1 MEQYDIAII
10 GSGPGG
16 FSAAM
21 RAMDFGKRVCLIEG
35 GHLGGAGIMNGA
47 LTSKAMWE
55 LSKDYAMAA
64 RIDRGYRS
72 AGLTVNYKEVLS
84 SVKQAAKQRRL
95 QMLSQIETF
104 SEPKKEGTG
113 TLTLKYGHARF
124 VEQHILSIATPEKE
138 ECIQATAIIIATG
151 SRPRSLAGI
160 EIDHK
165 QIITS
170 DDIMKLQDFPERMLI
185 IGSGIIGCEFATI
198 FSNYKQTEVHLLD
211 RQKRVIPFED
221 DDISHAI
228 SQSLEENGVI
238 VHHTSSLR
246 TIRKKEDYLEVVLDF
261 EDGHCDVLEVDI
273 VLVAIGRQ
281 PNTDNLGLENV
292 GIQPN
297 AKGELDITRHC
308 ALDDFENCH
317 IFAVGDVSIEGLK
330 LYNAAELQGRHVI
343 EALYAK
349 EKMPL
354 DYSNMATLMFFRPLV
369 ASVGL
374 NEKMCQEQGIAYKVA
389 TYSNNLVNRAIAMRT
404 KGGFVKIIVSDDGKD
419 RILGMRA
426 IGPQASAFI
435 TSIAYLINHYS
446 CLKDAE
452 KSIYPH
458 PSITEGIQECL
469 RVFDRKSVF
478 KPEAFPD
485 LISYRTWKPERDK

>member
-1 MEQYDIAII
+1 MEKYDVAVI

-21 RAMDFGKRVCLIEG
+21 RAVDFGKKVCLIEA

-55 LSKDYAMAA
+55 LSKDYSMAA
-64 RIDRGYRS
+64 RVDRGYRS
-72 AGLTVNYKEVLS
+72 AGLVVSYKEVLS

-104 SEPKKEGTG
+104 RKPGNGVPGSIV
-113 TLTLKYGHARF
+113 LKYGHARF
-124 VEQHILSIATPEKE
+124 VDEHTLSITRHDEVE
-138 ECIQATAIIIATG
+138 QIQATDIIIATG
-151 SRPRSLAGI
+151 SRPRSLPGI

-165 QIITS
+165 YIVTS
-170 DDIMKLQDFPERMLI
+170 DDIMKMQDFPEKMLI

-198 FSNYKQTEVHLLD
+198 FSNYGQTEVHLLD

-221 DDISHAI
+221 DDISQAI
-228 SQSLEENGVI
+228 SKSLEGNGVI

-246 TIRKKEDYLEVVLDF
+246 TLTKKEDYLEVVLDF
-261 EDGHCDVLEVDI
+261 EDGHCDVLEVDVALI
-273 VLVAIGRQ
+273 AIGRQ
-281 PNTDNLGLENV
+281 PNTDDLGLENV
-292 GIQPN
+292 GITPN
-297 AKGELDITRHC
+297 KYGELDITRHC
-308 ALDDFENCH
+308 ALDDFKSCH
-317 IFAVGDVSIEGLK
+317 IFAVGDISAEGMK
-330 LYNAAELQGRHVI
+330 LYNAAELQGRHVV
-343 EALYAK
+343 EALYGD
-349 EKMPL
+349 EPMPL

-374 NEKMCQEQGIAYKVA
+374 NEKMCQERGIAYQVA
-389 TYSNNLVNRAIAMRT
+389 TYSNDLVNRAIAMRN
-404 KGGFVKIIVSDDGKD
+404 KGGFVKILVSDDGEE

-426 IGPQASAFI
+426 CGPQASAFI
-435 TSIAYLINHYS
+435 TSIGYLINQYCS
-446 CLKDAE
+446 LKDAE

-469 RVFDRKSVF
+469 RVFKKKSVY
-478 KPEAFPD
+478 KPEAFPN
-485 LISYRTWKPERDK
+485 LISYRTWKPEK

>member
-1 MEQYDIAII
+1 MEKYDVAII

-21 RAMDFGKRVCLIEG
+21 RAVDFGKKVCLIEG

-55 LSKDYAMAA
+55 LSKDYAISG
-64 RIDRGYRS
+64 RVDRGYRS
-72 AGLTVNYKEVLS
+72 AGLTVNYKEVLA

-95 QMLSQIETF
+95 QMLSQIETY
-104 SEPKKEGTG
+104 SESKEEGVG
-113 TLTLKYGHARF
+113 TLCLKYGHARF
-124 VEQHILSIATPEKE
+124 VDEHTLSITHHNEKE
-138 ECIQATAIIIATG
+138 QISATDIIIATG
-151 SRPRSLAGI
+151 SRPRNLPGV

-170 DDIMKLQDFPERMLI
+170 DDIMKLPDFPEKMLI

-198 FSNYKQTEVHLLD
+198 FSNYRQTEVHLLD

-221 DDISHAI
+221 DDISFAI
-228 SQSLEENGVI
+228 SESLEANGVV

-246 TIRKKEDYLEVVLDF
+246 TIRKREDYLEVVLDF
-261 EDGHCDVLEVDI
+261 EDGHCDVLEVDV
-273 VLVAIGRQ
+273 VLVAIGRA
-281 PNTDNLGLENV
+281 PNSDDLGLENV
-292 GIQPN
+292 GITPTSR
-297 AKGELDITRHC
+297 GELDITRHC
-308 ALDDFENCH
+308 ALDGFQNCN
-317 IFAVGDVSIEGLK
+317 IFAVGDVSIEGMK

-349 EKMPL
+349 EKLPL

-374 NEKMCQEQGIAYKVA
+374 NEKMCQEKGIPYKVA
-389 TYSNNLVNRAIAMRT
+389 TYSNDLVNRAIAMRT
-404 KGGFVKIIVSDDGKD
+404 KGGFVKILVSDDGKD
-419 RILGMRA
+419 HVLGMRA
-426 IGPQASAFI
+426 IGPQASSFI
-435 TSIAYLINHYS
+435 TSISYLINQES
-446 CLKDAE
+446 SLKDAE

-469 RVFDRKSVF
+469 RVFDHKSVF
-478 KPEAFPD
+478 KKEAFPN
-485 LISYRTWKPERDK
+485 LISYRTWKP

>member
-1 MEQYDIAII
+1 MEKYDVAVI

-21 RAMDFGKRVCLIEG
+21 RAVDFGKKVCLIEG

-64 RIDRGYRS
+64 RVDRGYRA

-104 SEPKKEGTG
+104 TEPKKQGDGTIR
-113 TLTLKYGHARF
+113 LKYGHARF
-124 VEQHILSIATPEKE
+124 VDEHTISITKNEDE
-138 ECIQATAIIIATG
+138 ECIQATDIIIATG
-151 SRPRSLAGI
+151 SRPRSLPEI

-165 QIITS
+165 CIITS
-170 DDIMKLQDFPERMLI
+170 DDIIKLQDFPEKMLI
-185 IGSGIIGCEFATI
+185 IGSGVIGCEFATI

-221 DDISHAI
+221 DDISSAI
-228 SQSLEENGVI
+228 SKSLEDNGVI
-238 VHHTSSLR
+238 IHHTSSLR

-273 VLVAIGRQ
+273 ALIAIGRQ
-281 PNTDNLGLENV
+281 PNTDDLGLENV
-292 GIQPN
+292 GIKPN
-297 AKGELDITRHC
+297 KRGELDITRHC
-308 ALDDFENCH
+308 ALDDFKNCH
-317 IFAVGDVSIEGLK
+317 IFAVGDISIEGLK

-374 NEKMCQEQGIAYKVA
+374 NEKMCQERGIAYRVA
-389 TYSNNLVNRAIAMRT
+389 TYSNDLVNRAIAMRT

-426 IGPQASAFI
+426 IGPQASSFI
-435 TSIAYLINHYS
+435 TSIAYLINQYS
-446 CLKDAE
+446 CLKDAD

-469 RVFDRKSVF
+469 RVFDKKSVY
-478 KPEAFPD
+478 KPKAFPN
-485 LISYRTWKPERDK
+485 LISYRTWKPEK

>member
-1 MEQYDIAII
+1 MEKYDVAVI

-21 RAMDFGKRVCLIEG
+21 RAVDFGKRVCLIEG

-64 RIDRGYRS
+64 RVDRGYRS

-95 QMLSQIETF
+95 QILSQIETF
-104 SEPKKEGTG
+104 SEAKEEEVGTI
-113 TLTLKYGHARF
+113 TLKYGHARF
-124 VEQHILSIATPEKE
+124 LDEHTLSITRHDESE
-138 ECIQATAIIIATG
+138 QIQASDIIIATG
-151 SRPRSLAGI
+151 SRPRNLPGI
-160 EIDHK
+160 EIDGK

-170 DDIMKLQDFPERMLI
+170 DDIMKLQDFPEKMLI

-198 FSNYKQTEVHLLD
+198 FSNYRQTEVHLLD

-221 DDISHAI
+221 DDISSAI
-228 SQSLEENGVI
+228 SKSLEENGVI
-238 VHHTSSLR
+238 IHYTSSLR
-246 TIRKKEDYLEVVLDF
+246 TIRKRENHLEVVLDF
-261 EDGHCDVLEVDI
+261 EDGHCDVLEMDI

-281 PNTDNLGLENV
+281 PNTDDLGLENA

-297 AKGELDITRHC
+297 KRGELDITRHC
-308 ALDDFENCH
+308 ALEDFKNCH

-374 NEKMCQEQGIAYKVA
+374 NEKMCQEQGIAYRVA
-389 TYSNNLVNRAIAMRT
+389 TYSNDLVNRAIAMRT

-419 RILGMRA
+419 QILGMRA
-426 IGPQASAFI
+426 IGPQASSFI
-435 TSIAYLINHYS
+435 TSIAYLINQYS
-446 CLKDAE
+446 CLKDAD

-478 KPEAFPD
+478 KPEAFPN
-485 LISYRTWKPERDK
+485 LISYRTWKPKK

>member
-1 MEQYDIAII
+1 MEKYDVAVI

-21 RAMDFGKRVCLIEG
+21 RAIDFGKKVCLIEA

-55 LSKDYAMAA
+55 LSKDYSMAA
-64 RIDRGYRS
+64 RVDRGYRS
-72 AGLTVNYKEVLS
+72 SGLSVSYKEVLS
-84 SVKQAAKQRRL
+84 SVKQAAKQARL

-104 SEPKKEGTG
+104 SEPKNEAGGTVV
-113 TLTLKYGHARF
+113 LKYGHARF
-124 VEQHILSIATPEKE
+124 VDKHTLSITHNE
-138 ECIQATAIIIATG
+138 EEELIQATNIVIATG
-151 SRPRSLAGI
+151 SRPRSLPGV

-165 QIITS
+165 NIITS
-170 DDIMKLQDFPERMLI
+170 DDIMKLKDFPEKMLI

-198 FSNYKQTEVHLLD
+198 FSNYGQTEVHLLD

-221 DDISHAI
+221 DDISKAI
-228 SQSLEENGVI
+228 SNSLENNGVI
-238 VHHTSSLR
+238 IHHTASLG
-246 TIRKKEDYLEVVLDF
+246 TIRKKKDYLEVVLDF

-273 VLVAIGRQ
+273 ALISIGRQ
-281 PNTDNLGLENV
+281 PNSDDLGLENV
-292 GIQPN
+292 GIKPTER
-297 AKGELDITRHC
+297 GELDITRHC
-308 ALDDFENCH
+308 ALDDFKNCH
-317 IFAVGDVSIEGLK
+317 IFAVGDVSVEGLK

-343 EALYAK
+343 EALYSD

-374 NEKMCQEQGIAYKVA
+374 NEKMCQERGIAYRVA
-389 TYSNNLVNRAIAMRT
+389 TYSNELVNRSIAMRS
-404 KGGFVKIIVSDDGKD
+404 KGGFVKILVSDDGND

-426 IGPQASAFI
+426 IGPQASSFI
-435 TSIAYLINHYS
+435 TSIAYLINQYS
-446 CLKDAE
+446 SLKDANQG
-452 KSIYPH
+452 IYPH

-469 RVFDRKSVF
+469 RVFENKSVL
-478 KPEAFPD
+478 KPEAFPH
-485 LISYRTWKPERDK
+485 LISYRTWKPSK